1 MTGGQ
6 PTSQIPTPNEGCP
19 AHEHVVTVLESLRDQ
34 SSEPASW
41 STICWGPAVSAE
53 VFDEERRA
61 WIAGHAGVW
70 MFQKRRAE
78 LLGKRL
84 RARRRAKVGARPD
97 PHDDQVTPPLL
108 FRTASTSTGALESG
122 IATAVAVV
130 APIGWPLGRLAS
142 TWIAKLIPEQ
152 LQSYPIVALAWAAV
166 ISGAPLPLLYNPNP
180 TLTSAV
186 LVPWLLAQVP
196 ATFASAAAYGV
207 LEGWL
212 AIDGASQWW
221 PLTPAQ
227 RDIDDRLL
235 LGPEPVSMPTLLDP
249 TPTPT
254 RLPTD
259 ALPVLDGGRRRSTGC
274 ASQTQ
279 QSSRLWASS
288 GTSSR

>member
-1 MTGGQ
+1 M
-6 PTSQIPTPNEGCP
+6 
-19 AHEHVVTVLESLRDQ
+19 
-34 SSEPASW
+34 
-41 STICWGPAVSAE
+41 SAE

-254 RLPTD
+254 RRPTD
-259 ALPVLDGGRRRSTGC
+259 ALPVPRRRPPPVDWMLLTTPAVIAALGILWYLIAVTNEVMSHPVQLFTDMTATAQGANFSTV
-274 ASQTQ
+274 
-279 QSSRLWASS
+279 
-288 GTSSR
+288 GTPSATGETERA